1 MHDDDD
7 AVSFLFQWIY
17 DCDYKG
23 NSNSNSRSSSNDDT
37 SNETM
42 TQLLYG
48 VNSLNQCGEAC
59 FNRSSSGSSKCN
71 FFTFK
76 TPAIC
81 SLMKVTDVRQAAAQV
96 TTAAGSI
103 CGFFPNRIG
112 ISIDIRH
119 HPNKSLNSNSTTTTV
134 VLMSSPLLSM
144 RQWQTS
150 SDASYKWAPACHFH
164 KDKNLKVVFPSS
176 PVPNLVACA
185 QLCQAHFN
193 CNYFDFEKNNGEQ
206 CFLKRAVGLFTEVNW
221 TATNI
226 SCGFM
231 PARIFNV
238 ELLRLAATT
247 FTTTATAATVETRP
261 DDDAAAA
268 TDEDFYILE

>member
-1 MHDDDD
+1 MMHDDD
-7 AVSFLFQWIY
+7 AVVSFLFQWIY
-17 DCDYKG
+17 DCDYKD
-23 NSNSNSRSSSNDDT
+23 SSNNYT
-37 SNETM
+37 ATNET

-59 FNRSSSGSSKCN
+59 FNRSSSNSGKCN

-81 SLMKVTDVRQAAAQV
+81 SLMTLVTDVRQAAAQV

-103 CGFFPNRIG
+103 CGFFPNRIN
-112 ISIDIRH
+112 ISSIDMIH
-119 HPNKSLNSNSTTTTV
+119 HRNKSLNSINSTSTTV

-150 SDASYKWAPACHFH
+150 SDASYKWASACHFH

-176 PVPNLVACA
+176 PVPDLATCA
-185 QLCQAHFN
+185 QLCQANFN

-226 SCGFM
+226 SCGFI

-238 ELLRLAATT
+238 EWLRLAATT
-247 FTTTATAATVETRP
+247 TAIAATVETRP
-261 DDDAAAA
+261 DDDAAA
-268 TDEDFYILE
+268 TDEEFYILE